1 MRVLKGRSGRRGGFT
16 LLELIVVLAV
26 LVALAG
32 LAVAKLDLLQL
43 KAEKATAGMDM
54 RNISRLIQTYRATSN
69 FYPNNWDSLLE
80 TGATTL
86 RQASAPGATPVQPG
100 LDPGIAGGNG
110 FADPKL
116 AVMAVADALTA
127 NDVKSLARLGIT
139 TVYDHDGTTTLP
151 YGDKFI
157 TLRNIAVGD
166 RLVTINN
173 TPGGAGQKI
182 IRSIYPTP
190 GTPTIPTGRKLVV
203 FGLGKWCTVVGNTDQ
218 NAVISEPPT
227 YPYSND
233 LYYNRYLAV
242 FEIDGGGGR
251 CRLVA
256 VLGAD
261 GDLAADELA
270 EFSKS

>member
-1 MRVLKGRSGRRGGFT
+1 MRVLKNRSGSRGFT
-16 LLELIVVLAV
+16 LLELIVVLAI
-26 LVALAG
+26 LVGLAG

-43 KAEKATAGMDM
+43 KAEKASAGMDM

-69 FYPNNWDSLLE
+69 FYPNRWDSLLHGG
-80 TGATTL
+80 TSLQVAG
-86 RQASAPGATPVQPG
+86 APGANPLVGG

-110 FADPKL
+110 FTEPKL
-116 AVMAVADALTA
+116 ALTA
-127 NDVKSLARLGIT
+127 PLVDGQVKSLARLGIT
-139 TVYDHDGTTTLP
+139 TIYDHVPATGVP
-151 YGDKFI
+151 YGDGF
-157 TLRNIAVGD
+157 TVERTIAAGQ
-166 RLVTINN
+166 RLATIN
-173 TPGGAGQKI
+173 AGNDAGLKI
-182 IRSIYPTP
+182 INSIYPE
-190 GTPTIPTGRKLVV
+190 PTGFANATVPAGRTLVV
-203 FGLGKWCTVVGNTDQ
+203 FGLGKWCTVVGSTDQ

-227 YPYSND
+227 YPYSNE

-242 FEIDGGGGR
+242 FELSDTGSR

>member
-1 MRVLKGRSGRRGGFT
+1 MRLVKDRSGRRGGFT
-16 LLELIVVLAV
+16 LLELMIVMAV

-54 RNISRLIQTYRATSN
+54 RNVSRLIQTYRATSN
-69 FYPNNWDSLLE
+69 FYPNRWDSLLHE
-80 TGATTL
+80 GTTL
-86 RQASAPGATPVQPG
+86 QRASAPGATPVIAG
-100 LDPGIAGGNG
+100 LDPGIAGGIG
-110 FADPKL
+110 FTSPKL
-116 AVMAVADALTA
+116 ALTSALTD
-127 NDVKSLARLGIT
+127 NQVKSLARLGIT
-139 TVYDHDGTTTLP
+139 TVYDHVTASTVP
-151 YGDKFI
+151 YGDGF
-157 TLRNIAVGD
+157 TDERTIAAGGV
-166 RLVTINN
+166 LATINGVN
-173 TPGGAGQKI
+173 DAGRKI
-182 IRSIYPTP
+182 INAIYPNP
-190 GTPTIPTGRKLVV
+190 AGLAAAAVPAGRTLVV
-203 FGLGKWCTVVGNTDQ
+203 FGLGKWTTVVGSTDQ

-242 FEIDGGGGR
+242 FEVDDGGGR

-261 GDLAADELA
+261 GDLAAEELA